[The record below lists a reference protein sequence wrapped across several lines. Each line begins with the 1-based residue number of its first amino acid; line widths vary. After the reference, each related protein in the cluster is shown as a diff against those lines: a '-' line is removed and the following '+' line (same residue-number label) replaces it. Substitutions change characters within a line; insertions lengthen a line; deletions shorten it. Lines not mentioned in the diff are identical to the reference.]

1 MPRIRE
7 GRIVRAVIKA
17 KIFRDNEYVFVP
29 FADSEIVSASR
40 PSGITWPWANTG
52 RKNKIKTI
60 LRFLIG

>member
-40 PSGITWPWANTG
+40 PSGIT
-52 RKNKIKTI
+52 
-60 LRFLIG
+60 